1 MGPPRI
7 HVVMGKRILISADI
21 EPELGMDDVSGQS
34 DAESAGSARSKG
46 SRKKAAG
53 KKRRSPAKKAAPKR
67 SAQAGRSKRRAGSGT
82 RWCRGC
88 KRSLPLSDFLINQDL
103 HYECKCARDALSKMA
118 VRQKQEEWWA
128 EVQRDDDKLALV
140 ISRFLQVTKSSTPG
154 AKAKNKFV
162 IAKYIEKYEAATE
175 VLKDSEGQMMN
186 ETEYID
192 YTMNRKHG
200 PMSASEAAASWQKM
214 VCEPKK
220 HYHDRKGI
228 EGGYRFRV
236 SLRDMVTFRN
246 RFTKSKGVESEG
258 KAVKN
263 PDAAGLQRL
272 KGEVAS
278 GGQEDA
284 DEFEQMAKS
293 LISSGGG
300 VEEDG
305 FESSF
310 MGANLHNLRVLVEDE
325 SEESD
330 DQAPEVSE
338 KDAKS
343 MAGSS
348 TSKGPLA
355 KGSPGGSSSA
365 PPQPVDERQVADEC
379 SKAQRLWRKGITSM
393 ADNFTE
399 LQSQAMEVLREAFP
413 NRMNQHLRNA
423 FGVCDLRSAFGKLV
437 AGNQSDELEMLIAAF
452 KDRREVP
459 SGFLFEQPE
468 VGQLTGESA
477 SQQGDSDE
485 AWTTWSEYAE
495 HRLAVGGDAVP
506 STPGAGAVEA
516 ETAVVEDSGESGAAA
531 EKQRSALEAEWQKL
545 VDNPKLARDNG
556 GPEGALRLKIKVA
569 QKANTG
575 QQVGAPERAMN
586 KVVFTPM
593 KEKPDRQAPAS
604 NTLKRVPPCRDF
616 EDLRTAEDLLNMA
629 DVYEEKDTVDDIREF
644 TKQLL
649 QFKTCARGMYVSWKA
664 SVLELEKAIKGW
676 KLANEQSE
684 KDAVKAKARA
694 AKEGTASKRKQ
705 GNYIMD
711 IFMEKGVAMQT
722 FDCRVEE
729 WLSKQGAKDILLTP
743 TRWT

>member
-1 MGPPRI
+1 MMTSWLWSSPA
-7 HVVMGKRILISADI
+7 SY
-21 EPELGMDDVSGQS
+21 
-34 DAESAGSARSKG
+34 
-46 SRKKAAG
+46 
-53 KKRRSPAKKAAPKR
+53 RSPRAAHRAAPN
-67 SAQAGRSKRRAGSGT
+67 RRTS
-82 RWCRGC
+82 
-88 KRSLPLSDFLINQDL
+88 
-103 HYECKCARDALSKMA
+103 
-118 VRQKQEEWWA
+118 
-128 EVQRDDDKLALV
+128 
-140 ISRFLQVTKSSTPG
+140 
-154 AKAKNKFV
+154 FV

-236 SLRDMVTFRN
+236 CLRDTVTFRN
-246 RFTKSKGVESEG
+246 RFPKSKGVKSEG

-310 MGANLHNLRVLVEDE
+310 MGANLHNLLVLADDE
-325 SEESD
+325 SEESY

-423 FGVCDLRSAFGKLV
+423 FGVCDLRSAFGKTCCW
-437 AGNQSDELEMLIAAF
+437 QSI
-452 KDRREVP
+452 RR
-459 SGFLFEQPE
+459 
-468 VGQLTGESA
+468 A
-477 SQQGDSDE
+477 GDS
-485 AWTTWSEYAE
+485 
-495 HRLAVGGDAVP
+495 HRGV
-506 STPGAGAVEA
+506 
-516 ETAVVEDSGESGAAA
+516 
-531 EKQRSALEAEWQKL
+531 QRSMLCTFSRLGLMQKR
-545 VDNPKLARDNG
+545 K
-556 GPEGALRLKIKVA
+556 
-569 QKANTG
+569 G
-575 QQVGAPERAMN
+575 QEP
-586 KVVFTPM
+586 
-593 KEKPDRQAPAS
+593 S
-604 NTLKRVPPCRDF
+604 SS
-616 EDLRTAEDLLNMA
+616 LNACM
-629 DVYEEKDTVDDIREF
+629 
-644 TKQLL
+644 LL
-649 QFKTCARGMYVSWKA
+649 QG
-664 SVLELEKAIKGW
+664 G
-676 KLANEQSE
+676 
-684 KDAVKAKARA
+684 
-694 AKEGTASKRKQ
+694 GTESQ
-705 GNYIMD
+705 PIH
-711 IFMEKGVAMQT
+711 T
-722 FDCRVEE
+722 
-729 WLSKQGAKDILLTP
+729 
-743 TRWT
+743 

>member
-1 MGPPRI
+1 M
-7 HVVMGKRILISADI
+7 
-21 EPELGMDDVSGQS
+21 
-34 DAESAGSARSKG
+34 
-46 SRKKAAG
+46 
-53 KKRRSPAKKAAPKR
+53 
-67 SAQAGRSKRRAGSGT
+67 
-82 RWCRGC
+82 
-88 KRSLPLSDFLINQDL
+88 
-103 HYECKCARDALSKMA
+103 RD
-118 VRQKQEEWWA
+118 
-128 EVQRDDDKLALV
+128 
-140 ISRFLQVTKSSTPG
+140 T
-154 AKAKNKFV
+154 
-162 IAKYIEKYEAATE
+162 
-175 VLKDSEGQMMN
+175 
-186 ETEYID
+186 
-192 YTMNRKHG
+192 
-200 PMSASEAAASWQKM
+200 
-214 VCEPKK
+214 
-220 HYHDRKGI
+220 
-228 EGGYRFRV
+228 
-236 SLRDMVTFRN
+236 VTFRN
-246 RFTKSKGVESEG
+246 RFTKSKGVKSEG

-284 DEFEQMAKS
+284 DKFEQMAKS

-310 MGANLHNLRVLVEDE
+310 MGANLHNLRVLAEDE

-355 KGSPGGSSSA
+355 KVSPGGSSSA

-423 FGVCDLRSAFGKLV
+423 FGVCDLRSAFGRLV
-437 AGNQSDELEMLIAAF
+437 AGNQSDELAMLIAAF

-556 GPEGALRLKIKVA
+556 GLEGALRLKIEVA

-705 GNYIMD
+705 YNNIMD

-729 WLSKQGAKDILLTP
+729 WLSKQGANDTFVDTHHMDMTPYIVTGLDLNFTERSDCEVAKSLEDFCTDFATSTWRTTAERAMRVCLDANRKSGPADDFLLSFMAKYCPQGAILAPHIDAKSVLRAESCLCNFGLKQGSFHVAVEKSGLWTARLSTKGTRAVVVVDIDDVKEMMKKQSLAGKDCKAFMKDLGVAGASDYVNSGYKILFWHNFAWRLAVGA
-743 TRWT
+743 RQCGGA